1 VRALLAQD
9 EQLREQ
15 LREHLRQAHSLLAQ
29 SDSFRTSPDP
39 FIALMI
45 GGFAIGVF
53 GYLAGSKVLVGVG
66 VTMIFLATLLI
77 PLALNITR

>member
-1 VRALLAQD
+1 V
-9 EQLREQ
+9 
-15 LREHLRQAHSLLAQ
+15 STLLAQ

-53 GYLAGSKVLVGVG
+53 GYLAGSRLIVGIG
-66 VTMIFLATLLI
+66 VAMIFLATLLI
-77 PLALNITR
+77 PLALNISR